1 MGVIHVEFSKIY
13 GAGDGGL
20 SLLRGGSFRPAPHV
34 GGSLSGR
41 ATFLCMLLQVLGQRF
56 SIPVGAGGRHP
67 MEYRLRGFLGQ
78 AEKRRVVIEEE
89 NDA

>member
-1 MGVIHVEFSKIY
+1 
-13 GAGDGGL
+13 
-20 SLLRGGSFRPAPHV
+20 
-34 GGSLSGR
+34 
-41 ATFLCMLLQVLGQRF
+41 MLLQVLGQRF

-78 AEKRRVVIEEE
+78 AEKRRSVIEEE

>member
-34 GGSLSGR
+34 GIALSGR
-41 ATFLCMLLQVLGQRF
+41 SLLLCLLFRVLGQW
-56 SIPVGAGGRHP
+56 SEIPVGAGGRHP
-67 MEYRLRGFLGQ
+67 VEYRLRGFLGQ